1 MVTEDDLSDVGMVSD
16 VQVALGDTDGTI
28 YDQAVVER
36 NLTRARVVVA
46 NYADDSATDGQ
57 LREAVIAVA
66 AYGTATASP
75 MTTRKEA
82 ANNIKEVDVESYL
95 SSLEADKED
104 AIDSVSPGKA
114 TFRVH

>member
-16 VQVALGDTDGTI
+16 VQTALGDSDGTI
-28 YDQAVVER
+28 YDSAVVER

-75 MTTRKEA
+75 MSVQKEA
-82 ANNIKEVDVESYL
+82 AGVSKQVDVENYL
-95 SSLEADKED
+95 SSLEDDKDD
-104 AIDSVSPGKA
+104 AIDATQGSKA
-114 TFRVH
+114 TFEAY